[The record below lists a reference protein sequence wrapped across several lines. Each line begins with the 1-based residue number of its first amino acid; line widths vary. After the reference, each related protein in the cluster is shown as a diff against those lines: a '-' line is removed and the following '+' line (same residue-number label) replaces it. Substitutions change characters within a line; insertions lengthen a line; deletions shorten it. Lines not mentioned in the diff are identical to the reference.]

1 MRFVPGAAT
10 YKGDVSQSILEE
22 KRIMGPTT
30 YDTFLVAAETNYDP
44 ETDTTR
50 VRFRNATTE
59 DYS

>member
-1 MRFVPGAAT
+1 MVLVPGTAT
-10 YKGDVSQSILEE
+10 YKGDVSLSILEE

-30 YDTFLVAAETNYDP
+30 YDTFLVAAQAVYDP

-50 VRFRNATTE
+50 VKFRHATTE